1 MSFLMG
7 ITRAQIASLRG
18 KIERLSSHL
27 EDGEKVYVPVYKG
40 ETRDEAILE
49 FERQFGPTPIA
60 RMWLGSDNWRT
71 REEVVGSPLHMPGI
85 TRSQL
90 KLLAAFLDGKTRGI
104 PNAAYFERAGQGRE
118 PSKQHI
124 SGEQAID
131 DEDKRDGALPG

>member
-1 MSFLMG
+1 MSG
-7 ITRAQIASLRG
+7 YPRTLRTARR
-18 KIERLSSHL
+18 E
-27 EDGEKVYVPVYKG
+27 YVPVYKG
-40 ETRDEAILE
+40 ETREEAILE
-49 FERQFGPTPIA
+49 FERQFGPTPIT
-60 RMWLGSDNWRT
+60 RMWFGSDNWRT
-71 REEVVGSPLHMPGI
+71 REGMVGSPLHMPGI

-118 PSKQHI
+118 TSKQHI